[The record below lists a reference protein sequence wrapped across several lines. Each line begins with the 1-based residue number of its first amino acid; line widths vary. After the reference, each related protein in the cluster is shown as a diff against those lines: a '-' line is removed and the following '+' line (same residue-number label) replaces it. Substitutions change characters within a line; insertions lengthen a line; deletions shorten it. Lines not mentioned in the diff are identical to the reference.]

1 MTVYTK
7 IYVPEL
13 VSHKWYV
20 GSTYRTMEA
29 RLREHEQGYGSIWT
43 SRHPVKRC
51 VFSVLVSRESCTE
64 LEDNL
69 TEQLMVQFGITNV
82 RGGNHV
88 NCRADCY
95 AHDFWK
101 PKSLRFG
108 NVPPLHYRP
117 VSKFPLEFG
126 RLIDTFER
134 CRRLEDADKL
144 NPKPLADAPLRGI
157 PGHDEMSLAGQLV
170 EPALCAK

>member
-7 IYVPEL
+7 IYVLEL

-20 GSTYRTMEA
+20 GSTYRTIEA
-29 RLREHEQGYGSIWT
+29 RLREHEEGYGCIWT
-43 SRHPVKRC
+43 RRHPVKRL

-69 TEQLMVQFGITNV
+69 TEHLMIQYGITNV

-88 NCRADCY
+88 NCRPDCY
-95 AHDFWK
+95 AQDFWK

-117 VSKFPLEFG
+117 VSKFPLELG
-126 RLIDTFER
+126 RLIDAFETF
-134 CRRLEDADKL
+134 RRFQNPDKL
-144 NPKPLADAPLRGI
+144 NPQPLAEAPLRGV
-157 PGHDEMSLAGQLV
+157 PQHD
-170 EPALCAK
+170 